1 MKHLLRGAALV
12 ALFAISVPAWGQAP
26 DTSPAPPS
34 SSAASTASEKP
45 AATPEAKTDTKKA
58 DNWVQPRPHRQVR
71 RSHRYV
77 RYRSPPY
84 GSPHYWDRRWMSP
97 ADHAANDLN
106 AYQTYG
112 GGWGWGWGPYSRM
125 PYTSY

>member
-12 ALFAISVPAWGQAP
+12 ALFAISVPAWAQAP
-26 DTSPAPPS
+26 NTSPAPPS
-34 SSAASTASEKP
+34 SAASAASEKP
-45 AATPEAKTDTKKA
+45 SAAPEAKADTKA
-58 DNWVQPRPHRQVR
+58 DNWVRPRPHRQVR
-71 RSHRYV
+71 RSHRYA

-112 GGWGWGWGPYSRM
+112 GGWGWGRGPYSRM

>member
-26 DTSPAPPS
+26 DTSPAPS
-34 SSAASTASEKP
+34 SRAASPEKP
-45 AATPEAKTDTKKA
+45 AATPETKTNTKA